1 MSFSQNSQFSQFSQF
16 SSPSFPSPPAPPIIP
31 ALLFPACLAYFW
43 EADSRQNVNCG

>member
-1 MSFSQNSQFSQFSQF
+1 MSFSQNSQFSQSSQF

-31 ALLFPACLAYFW
+31 ALLSPVCLAYFW